1 MNDLFNAAQVITGPN
16 QYDAEA
22 LFGEDTEQTE
32 HIDLPEETQEK
43 PEQQE
48 QKNTIPEGPVDA
60 EDLFGSD
67 EDSESVGEDK
77 EEENEAKPKK
87 SGSSPK
93 GANLYSSFAQA
104 LRGDGLFQF
113 LDSDT
118 VDKITDSDSFAEAFE
133 SEVNARLDD
142 ATRKVKEALEA
153 GVEPSIISKYEA
165 TLRNLNAITDEK
177 LTSED
182 ESGANLRRT
191 LIRQDLINRG
201 YKQDKVDKRVE
212 QIMSSGTD
220 IDEAQDALES
230 VKEYFQNR
238 YNETVQQAKDEAAA
252 EKRKTLQE
260 MEEFK
265 QAILEKD
272 KLFDDIP
279 VDKNTRRKAYDA
291 MTRIVK
297 TTEDGEKLTAV
308 QLYADEHPVEF
319 RTMLGIVYS
328 MTDGFTKMGSL
339 LTKSVNKKVNKNL
352 QEIERRITN
361 TSSQGGSLRFAEG
374 EDDRDA
380 RKNYRG
386 FRIDI

>member
-1 MNDLFNAAQVITGPN
+1 MNDLFNAAQIITGPN

-32 HIDLPEETQEK
+32 HIDLPEETQEEPK
-43 PEQQE
+43 QQE

-67 EDSESVGEDK
+67 EDPESVGEDK

-104 LRGDGLFQF
+104 LQGDGLFQF
-113 LDSDT
+113 LDSDA
-118 VDKITDSDSFAEAFE
+118 VDKITDADSFSEAFE
-133 SEVNARLDD
+133 NEVNARLDD

-153 GVEPSIISKYEA
+153 GVEPSLISKYEN
-165 TLRNLNAITDEK
+165 TLRNLNAITDER
-177 LTSED
+177 LTAED
-182 ESGANLRRT
+182 EAGANLRRT

-201 YKQDKVDKRVE
+201 YKQDKIDRQVE
-212 QIMSSGTD
+212 RIMSSGTD

-252 EKRKTLQE
+252 ERRKTQQE

-272 KLFDDIP
+272 RLFDDIP

-297 TTEDGEKLTAV
+297 TTDDGEKLTAV

>member
-1 MNDLFNAAQVITGPN
+1 
-16 QYDAEA
+16 
-22 LFGEDTEQTE
+22 
-32 HIDLPEETQEK
+32 
-43 PEQQE
+43 
-48 QKNTIPEGPVDA
+48 
-60 EDLFGSD
+60 
-67 EDSESVGEDK
+67 
-77 EEENEAKPKK
+77 
-87 SGSSPK
+87 
-93 GANLYSSFAQA
+93 
-104 LRGDGLFQF
+104 
-113 LDSDT
+113 
-118 VDKITDSDSFAEAFE
+118 
-133 SEVNARLDD
+133 
-142 ATRKVKEALEA
+142 
-153 GVEPSIISKYEA
+153 
-165 TLRNLNAITDEK
+165 
-177 LTSED
+177 
-182 ESGANLRRT
+182 
-191 LIRQDLINRG
+191 
-201 YKQDKVDKRVE
+201 
-212 QIMSSGTD
+212 
-220 IDEAQDALES
+220 
-230 VKEYFQNR
+230 
-238 YNETVQQAKDEAAA
+238 
-252 EKRKTLQE
+252 